1 MLWGGLVFTAGWIA
15 RIFSARNT
23 DNLDLYISQNV
34 LILAGPPIYAAA
46 EYAILS
52 RLMHYL
58 PYHAPLHPHRV
69 LTFFVYL
76 GAAVESLTAAGASTI
91 AANPTDLD
99 KYKLGNT
106 LLSISLVLQA
116 AVECVFIYLVAL
128 IHQRCA
134 RSNLLAQNVRIMVI
148 MLYGTSALILFR
160 CIFRAIESFGTKTQ
174 VVECDSLCRFLRDNE
189 W

>member
-1 MLWGGLVFTAGWIA
+1 MLWGGLVFTSGWIM
-15 RIFSARNT
+15 RIFSARDT
-23 DNLDLYISQNV
+23 SNLDLYISQNV
-34 LILAGPPIYAAA
+34 LVLAGPPIYAAA

-69 LTFFVYL
+69 LTFFIYL

-91 AANPTDLD
+91 AANPGDLN

-106 LLSISLVLQA
+106 LLSVSLVLQG

-128 IHQRCA
+128 VHQRCA
-134 RSNLLAQNVRIMVI
+134 QAGKVPTNVRMVAI
-148 MLYGTSALILFR
+148 MLYGTSALILLR
-160 CIFRAIESFGTKTQ
+160 SIFRAVESFGTSDLAR
-174 VVECDSLCRFLRDNE
+174 CNHLCHFLRDNE